1 MATDLD
7 DTVNAKITYP
17 FISTGK
23 AVRQLFKLDS
33 KRGALTTGRRLDF
46 EETESYTI
54 GVEEKDGE
62 SHTEHCKM
70 KIDILDEN
78 NAPNITANSE
88 SQHIQD
94 VELGAAIALFK
105 TRNLDSPIK
114 G

>member
-1 MATDLD
+1 
-7 DTVNAKITYP
+7 
-17 FISTGK
+17 
-23 AVRQLFKLDS
+23 
-33 KRGALTTGRRLDF
+33 
-46 EETESYTI
+46 
-54 GVEEKDGE
+54 
-62 SHTEHCKM
+62 M